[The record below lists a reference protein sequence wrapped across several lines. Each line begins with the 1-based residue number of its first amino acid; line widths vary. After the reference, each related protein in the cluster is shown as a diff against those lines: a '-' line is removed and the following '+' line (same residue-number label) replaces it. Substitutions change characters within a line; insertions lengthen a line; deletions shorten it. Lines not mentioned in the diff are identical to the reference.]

1 LILPIDGLLC
11 FFAFNWP
18 NELSGEKNHLL
29 WINSPPVFRE
39 ALALSRRGAGC
50 FAAALADDSLAFN
63 ERYFG
68 VQVDAV
74 EKQATGALTVCW
86 DHGRAAVAFAFQ
98 LAVEAAR
105 VGG

>member
-1 LILPIDGLLC
+1 LTGSYV

-50 FAAALADDSLAFN
+50 FAAALADESLAFN

-74 EKQATGALTVCW
+74 KKQRSP
-86 DHGRAAVAFAFQ
+86 RA
-98 LAVEAAR
+98 
-105 VGG
+105 